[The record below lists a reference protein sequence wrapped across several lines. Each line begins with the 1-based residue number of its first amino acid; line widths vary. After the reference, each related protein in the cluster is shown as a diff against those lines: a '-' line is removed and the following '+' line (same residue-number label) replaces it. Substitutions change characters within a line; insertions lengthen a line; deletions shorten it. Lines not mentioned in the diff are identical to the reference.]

1 MSKGRVIYTSTD
13 MGKLQEKDACRHG
26 IVMLLMYSHHIDNGL
41 PSILKDTA
49 LYEGIQILN
58 DKKGLMEIVRY

>member
-1 MSKGRVIYTSTD
+1 
-13 MGKLQEKDACRHG
+13 
-26 IVMLLMYSHHIDNGL
+26 MLLMYSHHVDNGL